1 MESVDT
7 FNSLENAS
15 MMGRNQECFWFPKPQ
30 NLVLSNMFFL
40 KNVVS
45 FKKRRQTFPSLS
57 LSKHWIILDIS
68 ESVQMKSF
76 TLAILSRSQGV
87 ICPFLASAHTSNNQ
101 FRSFVKLKDRKQIKR
116 MNLRSTCHKE
126 KRYYSNPI

>member
-1 MESVDT
+1 MQY
-7 FNSLENAS
+7 F
-15 MMGRNQECFWFPKPQ
+15 
-30 NLVLSNMFFL
+30 
-40 KNVVS
+40 KNVVLL
-45 FKKRRQTFPSLS
+45 KKRRQTFPSLS

-87 ICPFLASAHTSNNQ
+87 ICPFLASVHTSRNQ
-101 FRSFVKLKDRKQIKR
+101 FRSFMKIKDRKQIKR
-116 MNLRSTCHKE
+116 MNLQSTCHKE